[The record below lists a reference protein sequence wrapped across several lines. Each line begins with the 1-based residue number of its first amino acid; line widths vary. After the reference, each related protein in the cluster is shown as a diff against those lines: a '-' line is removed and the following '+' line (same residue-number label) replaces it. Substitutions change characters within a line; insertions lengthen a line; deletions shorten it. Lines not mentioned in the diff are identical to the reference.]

1 MSTNPPKIR
10 YISESFIKPQYA
22 TEDSNK
28 PLHLTPWDLLILSSN
43 YIQRGLLFTK
53 PPAANAEEDFIKT
66 LLDRLKHSLSVTLVH
81 FYPLAGRLVTQKNEN
96 PPSSLIFVECGNDP
110 GAKFIHASLNM
121 TVSDIL
127 SPIDVPSIIHSF
139 FDHNT
144 AVNYDGHTMSLLSIQ
159 VTELKDGIFI
169 GCSMNHCI
177 GDGTS
182 YWHFLNTWSEIFQ
195 AHGNNISIIRPPIHK
210 RWFPDG
216 VDPIINLPFTHE
228 DEFISRIEAPK
239 LRTRMFHF
247 SSESIAKLKA
257 KANAESNTNKISSFQ
272 SLSALVWRC
281 ISRARCL
288 PHDQTTNCRLAT
300 NNRSRMEPSMSNDYF
315 GNSLHTVK
323 GVTTVGELLEHNLG
337 WAAWKLHEAVINH
350 TDKVVLDFLH
360 TWLQSPFVFKPAQ
373 FSDPCNVVMGS
384 SPRFNMYG
392 NEFGMGKAVA
402 LRSGYANKFDGI
414 VSSYPGYKGGGSID
428 LEVCLLPD
436 TMSALESDEEFMD
449 AVSLSHQ
456 QH

>member
-22 TEDSNK
+22 IEDSK
-28 PLHLTPWDLLILSSN
+28 RPLYLTPWDLIILSSKS
-43 YIQRGLLFTK
+43 IQKGLLFTK
-53 PPAANAEEDFIKT
+53 PPAANAQEDFIKT

-96 PPSSLIFVECGNDP
+96 PPSSLIFVDCGNGP
-110 GAKFIHASLNM
+110 GSKLIHASLNM

-127 SPIDVPSIIHSF
+127 SPIDVPSVVQSF
-139 FDHNT
+139 FDHNM

-169 GCSMNHCI
+169 GCSMNHSI
-177 GDGTS
+177 VDGTS
-182 YWHFLNTWSEIFQ
+182 FWHFFNTWSEIFG
-195 AHGNNISIIRPPIHK
+195 AHGNNISITRPPIHK

-228 DEFISRIEAPK
+228 DQFISRIEAPK
-239 LRTRMFHF
+239 LRARMFHF

-257 KANAESNTNKISSFQ
+257 KANAESHTNKISSF
-272 SLSALVWRC
+272 SPYLHL
-281 ISRARCL
+281 
-288 PHDQTTNCRLAT
+288 
-300 NNRSRMEPSMSNDYF
+300 F
-315 GNSLHTVK
+315 GVK
-323 GVTTVGELLEHNLG
+323 GVTTAGELLEHNLG

-360 TWLQSPFVFKPAQ
+360 TWLQSPFVFQPTQ
-373 FSDPCNVVMGS
+373 SVDPCNAVMGS

-402 LRSGYANKFDGI
+402 VRSGFADMFDGK
-414 VSSYPGYKGGGSID
+414 VTSYPGYGGGGSID
-428 LEVCLLPD
+428 LEVCLPPD
-436 TMSALESDEEFMD
+436 SMSALESDEEFMD
-449 AVSLSHQ
+449 AVSLSHY
-456 QH
+456 QHWFPKLNRADDQAKSSMHIC